1 MNVYFY
7 FLRILYSYF
16 FFRSSPINILIS
28 CRYYPNR
35 NYIRFLFKIYTSNI
49 FTNLL
54 NAMKYPGFAYRSS
67 LFSPLLLPRRENE
80 RKERESTN
88 WRRCAVNVLNDGIL
102 ITRHVMGAIKQ
113 LAAVSI
119 SPMHQEASAYAH
131 VATNSPVGAPRLS
144 KRRNDLSW
152 ISAR

>member
-54 NAMKYPGFAYRSS
+54 NAMKYPGFAYRS
-67 LFSPLLLPRRENE
+67 LLPSPPPQARKRKKRERVDE
-80 RKERESTN
+80 
-88 WRRCAVNVLNDGIL
+88 
-102 ITRHVMGAIKQ
+102 
-113 LAAVSI
+113 LA
-119 SPMHQEASAYAH
+119 
-131 VATNSPVGAPRLS
+131 
-144 KRRNDLSW
+144 
-152 ISAR
+152 